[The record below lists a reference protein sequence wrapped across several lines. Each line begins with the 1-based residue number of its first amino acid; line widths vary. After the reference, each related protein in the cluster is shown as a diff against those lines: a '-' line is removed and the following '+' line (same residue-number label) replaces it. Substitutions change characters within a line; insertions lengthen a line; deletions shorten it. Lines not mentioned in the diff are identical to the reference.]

1 MIANLR
7 NNSGNFLSN
16 KILKHLLSSII
27 GGVVTTTLKLPTAE
41 LVSSDC
47 PSVRVIHTCTDGDSP
62 SVTEYNDDVN
72 PIWATV

>member
-1 MIANLR
+1 MIANLH
-7 NNSGNFLSN
+7 NNSGLNYNIPSG

-47 PSVRVIHTCTDGDSP
+47 PSSVRVIHTCTDGDSP
-62 SVTEYNDDVN
+62 SVTEYTDDVN
-72 PIWATV
+72 PI